1 MANVKLAFC
10 GFLNLSCTNC
20 ALHFIFPVCDMSP
33 FHVLLDSIIGGR
45 EMKRL
50 WWVQDIQASNTDEH
64 EVVQELKRNV
74 MRVGFL
80 LQLQSIVGLLCV
92 CVCVLGLIPF
102 VSNGST

>member
-1 MANVKLAFC
+1 
-10 GFLNLSCTNC
+10 
-20 ALHFIFPVCDMSP
+20 MSP